1 MSDVP
6 PPAPDTER
14 HLGGEGPPGLPRWVL
29 ISLIVLGVLVVVLV
43 VAMLAG
49 GNHGPGRHMGAPA
62 LGSVSVR

>member
-1 MSDVP
+1 MTDAP
-6 PPAPDTER
+6 PPSPDTDR
-14 HLGGEGPPGLPRWVL
+14 RMGGEGPPGLPRWVL

-62 LGSVSVR
+62 PGSVSVR